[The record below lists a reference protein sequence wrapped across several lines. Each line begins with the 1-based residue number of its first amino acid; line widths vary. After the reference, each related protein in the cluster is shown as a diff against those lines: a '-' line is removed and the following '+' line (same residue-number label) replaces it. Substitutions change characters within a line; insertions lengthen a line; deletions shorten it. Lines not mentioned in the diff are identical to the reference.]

1 MSNFGPGTP
10 ILRVADLRA
19 SAGYFVDILGFQID
33 WETPGFLS
41 VSRNRCC
48 IFLCEGGQGH
58 PGSWMWT
65 GVADTEALH
74 EELVAKGAKI
84 RQPPTNFPW
93 ALEIQVED
101 LDGNVLRFGSDPIEG
116 RPYGPWK
123 DMHGRLWAHQGGD
136 RWEGVE

>member
-1 MSNFGPGTP
+1 MSNLGPATP
-10 ILRVADLRA
+10 ILRVATLPA
-19 SAGYFVDILGFQID
+19 SVDYFVEILGFTID

-41 VSRNRCC
+41 VSRDRCC
-48 IFLCEGGQGH
+48 VFLCEGGQGN

-65 GVADTEALH
+65 GVPDAETLH
-74 EELVAKGAKI
+74 EELAAKGAKI

-116 RPYGPWK
+116 RPYGPWQ

-136 RWEGVE
+136 GWEREE

>member
-1 MSNFGPGTP
+1 MFGPATP

-19 SAGYFVDILGFQID
+19 GAGYFVDILGFTID

-41 VSRNRCC
+41 VSRDRCC

-58 PGSWMWT
+58 PGSWIWT
-65 GVADTEALH
+65 GVPDVEALH
-74 EELVAKGAKI
+74 EELLGRGAKI

-101 LDGNVLRFGSDPIEG
+101 PDGNVLRFGSDPIEG

-123 DMHGRLWAHQGGD
+123 DMHGRLWMHQGGD
-136 RWEGVE
+136 RWERGE

>member
-1 MSNFGPGTP
+1 MFGPATP
-10 ILRVADLRA
+10 ILRVAELRP
-19 SAGYFVDILGFQID
+19 SIDYFVNALGFKLD
-33 WETPGFLS
+33 WETPGFVS
-41 VSRNRCC
+41 VSRDRCC

-65 GVADTEALH
+65 GVPDVEALH
-74 EELVAKGAKI
+74 DELVARGAKI
-84 RQPPTNFPW
+84 RQSPTNFEW

-123 DMHGRLWAHQGGD
+123 DMHGRLWERREGGG
-136 RWEGVE
+136 WEAEG